1 MLAEPPAVV
10 PEQIVS
16 WARNA
21 VASQPRFGWYAHV
34 LAMAYLRAGNYDA
47 AKESVELS
55 RTLGWNVGGQALND
69 LVSAMID
76 RVQGRAASAMEQFER
91 SERPIFDRNTGAHVD
106 GTPMLTDWL
115 EFQILRRQIEGP
127 LLDAVFPADPFAR

>member
-1 MLAEPPAVV
+1 
-10 PEQIVS
+10 
-16 WARNA
+16 
-21 VASQPRFGWYAHV
+21 
-34 LAMAYLRAGNYDA
+34 MAYLRAGDYDA

-55 RTLGWNVGGQALND
+55 RTLGWNTAGQALND

-91 SERPIFDRNTGAHVD
+91 LKGIFDRKPSAHVD

-115 EFQILRRQIEGP
+115 EFQILRGQIEGP
-127 LLDAVFPADPFAR
+127 LLDAVFPADPFVR